1 MLTEWLLLLVG
12 IVLTLG
18 TAVFVA
24 AEFAFVTLDRFT
36 VEKAVEDGD
45 RRAAGVLPALR
56 TLSTQLSGAQVGIT
70 LTTLLVGYLT
80 EPSLASC

>member
-12 IVLTLG
+12 ILLTLG

-45 RRAAGVLPALR
+45 GAPPVSCPRCAPSPPSSPAPR
-56 TLSTQLSGAQVGIT
+56 SGS
-70 LTTLLVGYLT
+70 
-80 EPSLASC
+80 P